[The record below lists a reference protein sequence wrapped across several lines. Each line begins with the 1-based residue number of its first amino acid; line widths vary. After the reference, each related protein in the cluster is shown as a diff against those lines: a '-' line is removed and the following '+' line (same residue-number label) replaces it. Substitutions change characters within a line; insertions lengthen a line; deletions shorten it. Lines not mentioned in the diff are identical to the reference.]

1 MAATLAHAPS
11 ANSVLAQLPS
21 ILTSHGRLVQAIIA
35 SQPHSIPYWADG
47 ADVEERA
54 AHIEAVTSAFRDYL
68 ADLLADT
75 AAALP
80 SGSLDPSDTT
90 DILDDTISDLN
101 GAMSRIAHET
111 WMEAA

>member
-1 MAATLAHAPS
+1 MATTLAHAGS
-11 ANSVLAQLPS
+11 ANPIPAQSLPLLAS
-21 ILTSHGRLVQAIIA
+21 YWRFIGAIGRTT
-35 SQPHSIPYWADG
+35 PHSIPYWADG

-90 DILDDTISDLN
+90 DILSDAFSDLN